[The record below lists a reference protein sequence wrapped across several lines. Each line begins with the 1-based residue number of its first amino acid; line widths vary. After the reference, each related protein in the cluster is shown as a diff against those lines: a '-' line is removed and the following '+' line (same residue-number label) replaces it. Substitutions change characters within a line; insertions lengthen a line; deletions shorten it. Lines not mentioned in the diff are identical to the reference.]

1 MDIVENAIWYSYL
14 PWISGRSHPNVS
26 QIHLQRE
33 SEILV
38 QILLLSLLARQLCC
52 RFGLKYSR
60 NICRF
65 ILYSFYIISVYLS
78 HSLQLQILLHA
89 ADTRRIF
96 ACRCRLHFMFLW
108 ISLLHGHSSR
118 VLCVC
123 VVDCT
128 LISLSLSLTLP
139 PSLSSHSPSLA
150 HLIAVTLRAAQ
161 LGLSFQLCLE
171 KRLKNTLQ
179 LPPPFCIRRS
189 QLYATVPCR
198 WRQQGWPMGSFIS
211 KD

>member
-14 PWISGRSHPNVS
+14 PWISGRSHLHAF
-26 QIHLQRE
+26 QIHLQRD

-38 QILLLSLLARQLCC
+38 QILLLSLLARRLCC

-65 ILYSFYIISVYLS
+65 ILYSFYIISLYLS

-123 VVDCT
+123 LVDCA
-128 LISLSLSLTLP
+128 LISLSLSLLP
-139 PSLSSHSPSLA
+139 FSLFSPSYCCHFAGSSARLVFSIMFRKKA
-150 HLIAVTLRAAQ
+150 KEHVAVASA
-161 LGLSFQLCLE
+161 
-171 KRLKNTLQ
+171 
-179 LPPPFCIRRS
+179 I
-189 QLYATVPCR
+189 LY
-198 WRQQGWPMGSFIS
+198 MF
-211 KD
+211 

>member
-14 PWISGRSHPNVS
+14 PWISERSHLNAF

-38 QILLLSLLARQLCC
+38 QILLFSLLARRLCC

-65 ILYSFYIISVYLS
+65 ILYSFYIISLYLS
-78 HSLQLQILLHA
+78 HSMQLQILLHA

-108 ISLLHGHSSR
+108 ISLLHGHSNR

-123 VVDCT
+123 VVDCA

-139 PSLSSHSPSLA
+139 PSLSCPSPSLA

-161 LGLSFQLCLE
+161 LGLSFSIMFR
-171 KRLKNTLQ
+171 KK
-179 LPPPFCIRRS
+179 
-189 QLYATVPCR
+189 
-198 WRQQGWPMGSFIS
+198 G
-211 KD
+211 